1 MVEAIPPSNP
11 AGNQE
16 DRRDSDE
23 DVADGEHRA
32 GWRKLFRVK
41 VDNQFA
47 RKTLQEMTFDILCE
61 TTEVQV

>member
-16 DRRDSDE
+16 DRRDSDDE
-23 DVADGEHRA
+23 NVADGEHRA

-61 TTEVQV
+61 T